1 MTFITNLLWT
11 IRTIGMSEDER
22 HEFALNRNA
31 LLVAQMMTAKEA
43 PGASAVA
50 TPSGIADDEW
60 LSVFGY
66 VVCWYGRTPRS

>member
-31 LLVAQMMTAKEA
+31 LLITQMLAAKEA
-43 PGASAVA
+43 PGASALA

-60 LSVFGY
+60 ASVFGH
-66 VVCWYGRTPRS
+66 VAFWHGRTPRS